1 MISSEGIKEDSV
13 KNMRSFDDVFEKIL
27 AKKSLVH
34 VEMKHKTRNQGQT
47 K

>member
-27 AKKSLVH
+27 LAKKSLVH
-34 VEMKHKTRNQGQT
+34 VEMKTQNPKPRPN
-47 K
+47 